1 VEKLTFKV
9 VIHSFK
15 GGPGKSTITAN
26 LATSLAL
33 KGKSVGMLDLDLAG
47 PGLHVIFELNKEEI
61 KYTLNDVFLMKCSPM
76 DTVIDLTERLGLKQ
90 GSLKFIPA
98 SYKAEDIVRI
108 LSKGYEL
115 SMFQT
120 AVKEV
125 SKAYDLDYVFI
136 DTHPGIEESTL
147 VAIGTGDTILLISRI
162 DNQDIFGTG
171 IILEVAKALKKPVFL
186 IMNMIPP
193 GTENKNLNEKLQR
206 TFDTQIIGQIPFY
219 TEILRSLSSG
229 IFILKNPEHEF
240 TSIIDSLTLKLLE
253 VEKNGYV

>member
-1 VEKLTFKV
+1 VEKLPFKV

-33 KGKSVGMLDLDLAG
+33 KGKSVGMMDLDLAG

-61 KYTLNDVFLMKCSPM
+61 KHTLNDVFLMKCSPT
-76 DTVIDLTERLGLKQ
+76 DTVIDLTERLGLEK
-90 GSLKFIPA
+90 GSLMFIPA

-120 AVKEV
+120 AVEEV
-125 SKAYDLDYVFI
+125 SKTYNLDYIFI

-147 VAIGTGDTILLISRI
+147 VAIGTGDVILLISRI
-162 DNQDIFGTG
+162 DSQDVFGTG
-171 IILEVAKALKKPVFL
+171 VILEVSKALKKSVFL
-186 IMNMIPP
+186 VMNMIPP
-193 GTENKNLNEKLQR
+193 GTEYEILNERLQN
-206 TFDTQIIGQIPFY
+206 TFNTPVIGKIPFY
-219 TEILRSLSSG
+219 TEILRSLSAG
-229 IFILKNPEHEF
+229 VFILKNPEHEF
-240 TSIIDSLTLKLLE
+240 TSMINSLTFKLLE
-253 VEKNGYV
+253 VEKNGY